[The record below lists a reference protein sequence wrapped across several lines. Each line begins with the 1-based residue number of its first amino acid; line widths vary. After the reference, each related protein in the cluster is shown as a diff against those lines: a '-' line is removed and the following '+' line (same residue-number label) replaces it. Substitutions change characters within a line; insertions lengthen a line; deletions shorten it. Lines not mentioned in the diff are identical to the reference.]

1 MTVGCRC
8 LVGGGL
14 VAVAAMV
21 AVVTGSAA
29 QTMPHGRWLAED
41 INGGGVIDRLQ
52 TTLDLSPEG
61 RATGFGGC
69 NAFTGQVRLEGAGVS
84 FGPLASTRK
93 ACTPAVM
100 DQEHKFH
107 QALEAARSWRID
119 EHSKLI
125 LIDAAGKVVAR
136 LTRL

>member
-1 MTVGCRC
+1 MKVRMSV
-8 LVGGGL
+8 LARGL
-14 VAVAAMV
+14 VALAAI
-21 AVVTGSAA
+21 VVVSGSGAA
-29 QTMPHGRWLAED
+29 QSPPYGRWLAED

-52 TTLDLSPEG
+52 TTLDISPEG

-69 NAFTGQVRLEGAGVS
+69 NNFMGSVTIDGTTVS

-100 DQEHKFH
+100 DQENKFH
-107 QALEAARSWRID
+107 QALSAAKTWRID
-119 EHSKLI
+119 EQSKL
-125 LIDAAGKVVAR
+125 LLTNSAGNIVAK